1 MYTGDTLNIHLHLR
15 GIMETIV
22 ENAIEKGYAT
32 SKSEV
37 IRMALLKLDEELA
50 LSEESA
56 YQTLSKEAMK
66 DVWDNPKDE
75 EASNFY
81 LRGKK

>member
-1 MYTGDTLNIHLHLR
+1 
-15 GIMETIV
+15 MEAIV

-37 IRMALLKLDEELA
+37 IRMALLKLDEELS

-56 YQTLSKEAMK
+56 YKTLSKEAMK
-66 DVWDNPKDE
+66 EVWNNPKDE
-75 EASNFY
+75 KASKFY
-81 LRGKK
+81 IKEKK

>member
-1 MYTGDTLNIHLHLR
+1 
-15 GIMETIV
+15 METIV

-50 LSEESA
+50 LSDESA
-56 YQTLSKEAMK
+56 YKALSKEAMK
-66 DVWDNPKDE
+66 KVWDNPEDE
-75 EASNFY
+75 KASKFY
-81 LRGKK
+81 LKGEK

>member
-1 MYTGDTLNIHLHLR
+1 
-15 GIMETIV
+15 MEAIV

-37 IRMALLKLDEELA
+37 IRMALLKLDKELS

-56 YQTLSKEAMK
+56 YLALSKEAMK
-66 DVWDNPKDE
+66 KVWDNPEDE
-75 EASNFY
+75 KASKFY

>member
-1 MYTGDTLNIHLHLR
+1 
-15 GIMETIV
+15 METII

-50 LSEESA
+50 LSDESA
-56 YQTLSKEAMK
+56 YRSLSKEAKK
-66 DVWDNPKDE
+66 DAKG
-75 EASNFY
+75 
-81 LRGKK
+81 RKKAFTPVGEL